1 MRKKKIHLLV
11 SSILSGAAVFSLPLL
26 AADEAPEKA
35 DQQLESIEKITVTGS
50 RIRRAEL
57 DQNTPVFTF
66 GAEDMTV
73 RGFTNAA
80 DLLNQS
86 PLFGGS
92 QSPLGA
98 QNGFNAGQNQV
109 NLFDLGTQR
118 TLTLVNGR
126 RLVTSQSAV
135 AGGSQVDLNVIP
147 AALIERIETVPLTG
161 AATYGA
167 DAIAGTVNVI
177 LKDDYE
183 GLEVTGQY
191 GDNEDGNAA
200 SRQFS
205 ILGGGNFDDNRGN
218 ITFGMEYT
226 KDDGLLECDQDFL
239 CNNNPDFDN
248 AQSEYVDLNGDGQA
262 DDLNGDGVVDAD
274 DKQSV
279 SLVRDEIRL
288 ALFTENGAVTPG
300 GGFLPG
306 FGLGAFPNGKF
317 YGFTPDGSLEECAPG
332 APNTR
337 TIMTSGSDVC
347 GTDFF
352 DAVSQIRS
360 PVSRF
365 NTYASLNYDLTDD
378 ISLKTDF
385 IYANTKG
392 EELVNQGG
400 FQTSFFGGTSAAISL
415 RTDNPFL
422 STQARQTLRSAG
434 LEGKTFGVHRFNNDL
449 LRNGANS
456 NETQVWRVSNV
467 LEGAFDA
474 LDREFYWDV
483 SVVHG
488 RSDIQVETSGIV
500 DGRFLNAV
508 DARRVDDALLE
519 QVRLQNPDDATD
531 DLPDLDA
538 ALAALQGS
546 NGGFTA
552 NFDRGDTICGAY
564 ADLAAGTLT
573 GFNDRARGSGLV
585 DEDLPFLD
593 GCVPLSL
600 FGKTASDEALD
611 FITGGTQIAASD
623 NSQTV
628 FSANIGSYIAELPAG
643 YLDFVVG
650 MERRVEKGNYDPSVG
665 LRVPITRSSIS
676 RPVKGGF
683 DTEEY
688 YFEMVAPIISE
699 DMDIPFVQS
708 FEVSGAYRYQEFN
721 TQAPSGFEDKT
732 TDADVYQASMKWQVY
747 NDLAFRGTYA
757 TAFRNPSINELF
769 LPASQTF
776 ISGADPCD
784 SRSVG
789 LGPNPSVRKANCEA
803 IGIDTDTFVSSI
815 QDGTIS
821 GGIASGN
828 PELEP
833 ETNKSHSFGLMY
845 TPEFLEGFRLA
856 VDYYNLEIEDSI
868 SDVDFPTQAATC
880 FDSNDFP
887 NEAACSSFV
896 RDADNQVVSAK
907 EQPANVALSTF
918 ESVTIRAF
926 YDFDLAEF
934 GNLSVDAF
942 TQHNISNE
950 FQATAASEVTE
961 DVGDFAD
968 PDWLG
973 TLDLTWTKEAW
984 LVSHRVRW
992 QSSVKIDSL
1001 EQRLYASDYTQ
1012 NDDGIYTGNFTNES
1026 DARFI
1031 NDLSVRYSFDDSAS
1045 VQVNISNLL
1054 DRRPDENG
1062 RIAFAAGHFGVDER
1076 LGRRFSVRFNKK
1088 F

>member
-1 MRKKKIHLLV
+1 MKKIPLLV

-26 AADEAPEKA
+26 AQDVAEE
-35 DQQLESIEKITVTGS
+35 QTQEQLESIEKITVTGS

-57 DQNTPVFTF
+57 DANTPIFTF
-66 GAEDMTV
+66 GAEDISV

-92 QSPLGA
+92 QTPLGG

-135 AGGSQVDLNVIP
+135 AGGSQVDLNTIP
-147 AALIERIETVPLTG
+147 SALIERIETVPLTG

-167 DAIAGTVNVI
+167 DAIAGTVNII

-183 GLEVTGQY
+183 GFEVGGQY
-191 GDNEDGNAA
+191 GDNENGNAQ
-200 SRQFS
+200 SHQFS
-205 ILGGGNFDDNRGN
+205 ILGGGNFDNDRGN
-218 ITFGMEYT
+218 ITFGMEFT
-226 KDDGLLECDQDFL
+226 KDEGLLECDQDFL
-239 CNNNPDFDN
+239 CNNNPNFDN
-248 AQSEYVDLNGDGQA
+248 SQSEYLDLNGDGSP
-262 DDLNGDGVVDAD
+262 DDLNGDGVIDGEDLQPVRF
-274 DKQSV
+274 
-279 SLVRDEIRL
+279 VRDEIRL

-306 FGLGAFPNGKF
+306 FGLGAFPNGSF
-317 YGFTPDGSLEECAPG
+317 YGFTPGGDLSECQPG
-332 APNTR
+332 TPNTR

-352 DAVSQIRS
+352 DSVAQIRS

-365 NTYASLNYDLTDD
+365 NTYASLKYDLTDD
-378 ISLKTDF
+378 ITFKQDF
-385 IYANTKG
+385 IYANTKAS
-392 EELVNQGG
+392 ELVNQGG
-400 FQTSFFGGTSAAISL
+400 FQTGFFGGTSAAL
-415 RTDNPFL
+415 TLDMNNPFL
-422 STQARQTLRSAG
+422 SDQARNTMRDAG
-434 LEGKTFGVHRFNNDL
+434 LTGDTFAVHRFNNDL
-449 LRNGANS
+449 VGLGANA
-456 NETQVWRVSNV
+456 NETQVWRISSV

-474 LDREFYWDV
+474 FDREFYWDI

-488 RSDIQVETSGIV
+488 RSDIQVETTGIV
-500 DGRFLNAV
+500 DGRFLNAI
-508 DARRVDDALLE
+508 DARSVDDALLE
-519 QVRLQNPDDATD
+519 QIRLQDPDDPSD

-538 ALAALQGS
+538 ALVALQDS

-552 NFDRGDTICGAY
+552 NFGRGDTICGAY

-593 GCVPLSL
+593 GCVPLNI
-600 FGKTASDEALD
+600 FGNNASPEALE
-611 FITGGTQIAASD
+611 FITGGTQLAASE

-628 FSANIGSYIAELPAG
+628 FSANMGSYLGELPAG
-643 YLDFVVG
+643 YVDFVVG
-650 MERRVEKGNYDPSVG
+650 VERRIEKGDYNPAVG
-665 LRVPITRSSIS
+665 LRVPMTRSSIS

-683 DTEEY
+683 ETEEY
-688 YFEMVAPIISE
+688 YFEVVAPVISE

-708 FEVSGAYRYQEFN
+708 FELSGAYRYQEF
-721 TQAPSGFEDKT
+721 TTLAPRGYDDKT
-732 TDADVYQASMKWQVY
+732 TDADVYQASFKWQVID
-747 NDLAFRGTYA
+747 DLALRGTYA

-769 LPASQTF
+769 SPASQTF
-776 ISGADPCD
+776 IAGSDPCD

-789 LGPNPSVRKANCEA
+789 LGPNPSVRKANCES
-803 IGIDTDTFVSSI
+803 IGIDTSTFVSNI

-828 PELEP
+828 PDLEP
-833 ETNKSHSFGLMY
+833 ETNKSHSFGIVY
-845 TPEFLEGFRLA
+845 TPNFVEGLQFA
-856 VDYYNLEIEDSI
+856 IDYYNLEIEDSI
-868 SDVDFPTQAATC
+868 ADVDFEIQAATC

-887 NEAACSSFV
+887 NETACSSFV
-896 RDADNQVVSAK
+896 RDANNQVISATN
-907 EQPANVALSTF
+907 QPANVALSTF

-926 YDFDLAEF
+926 YEF
-934 GNLSVDAF
+934 ELNDMGNISIDAF
-942 TQHNISNE
+942 TQHNITNE
-950 FQATAASEVTE
+950 FQATPASEVTE

-968 PDWLG
+968 PEWLG
-973 TLDLTWTKEAW
+973 TVDVSWSKEEW

-992 QSSVKIDSL
+992 QNAVKIDSL
-1001 EQRLYASDYTQ
+1001 DQVLYASDFTEQ
-1012 NDDGIYTGNFTNES
+1012 DDGSYKGNFTNET

-1031 NDLSVRYSFDDSAS
+1031 NDLSVRYSIDDSAS
-1045 VQVNISNLL
+1045 VQLNILNLL
-1054 DRRPDENG
+1054 DRKPDANG
-1062 RIAFAAGHFGVDER
+1062 SIAWAAGHYGIDER
-1076 LGRRFSVRFNKK
+1076 LGRRFSLRFNKK